1 MSIRPVE
8 FNGMLQ
14 NQHGVSNQ
22 KQHEDAK
29 PVVQQQQA
37 LESVKHQEQQRAS
50 QVKRKPD
57 TDPQEYKF
65 DARDEGKNKYQNHGQ
80 GKKKKSAKHMEDGQV
95 KVKGASSGF
104 DILV

>member
-29 PVVQQQQA
+29 PVMQQQQA
-37 LESVKHQEQQRAS
+37 LESVKHQEQQR
-50 QVKRKPD
+50 
-57 TDPQEYKF
+57 F
-65 DARDEGKNKYQNHGQ
+65 Q
-80 GKKKKSAKHMEDGQV
+80 G
-95 KVKGASSGF
+95 
-104 DILV
+104 